1 MTELSRRSL
10 IATSLAASAVPA
22 IPALARV
29 GAAPMPYGAVPSARQ
44 WRWHGREQY
53 AFVHFSINTFTD
65 KEWGFGDEDSKLF
78 NPSDF
83 DADQIVA
90 AAKAG
95 GLEGLILTA
104 KHHDGFCLWPT
115 TRTEHCIRNSPYK
128 DGKGDIVREMAD
140 ACRRAKLPFGVYL
153 SPWDRNHAEYGRPA
167 YVDYFRAQLTE
178 LCTRYGELFEVWF
191 DGANGGDGYYGG
203 AREARKIDAPRYY
216 DWPSIVALVHKL
228 QPDACTFDPLGA
240 DIRWVGNEDGVAGD
254 PCWPTMPNKPYDQKE
269 GNSGV
274 RGGALWWPAET
285 DVSIRP
291 GWFYHADEDSKVKG
305 PERLVR
311 LYDELVGR
319 GTNLNLNIPPDRR
332 GRIPDQDV
340 KILKSFG
347 DAIRATFAR
356 DLAQGAVAHASHSR
370 GPGFEPARVLDGN
383 RESYWASP
391 DGVTD
396 PTLTLDLKPGT
407 RFDVIRLREYLPLGV
422 RVTRFAVDAEFDG
435 SWRTLAEHECISCAA
450 RHPARRADRTAP
462 RAVARDR
469 GAGLPGDQRIR
480 AVPGSRTGAGAG
492 DRVDRSQHSRRDQ
505 MDDRIG
511 QRARRGEA
519 ARQRG
524 GEHLGP
530 AKPDAGNTGPCDRR
544 SGRRYDS
551 GGVQPHTLASG
562 DDGCGAAQRLYR
574 RNELGWHQLGTWREW
589 RILEYRLCV
598 VDPADRLRQGS
609 IRTVPAT
616 DLFRTGGAR
625 RTACD
630 SWHRRVHHPTLIFSA
645 SIVWEGVSR
654 CRTRL
659 RPRARDPSPRQ
670 APNIALGMLV
680 SPIG

>member
-22 IPALARV
+22 IPALARA
-29 GAAPMPYGAVPSARQ
+29 GAVPKPYGAVPSPRQ

-65 KEWGFGDEDSKLF
+65 KEWGFGDEDPKLF
-78 NPSDF
+78 DPKDF

-153 SPWDRNHAEYGRPA
+153 SPWDRNHPEYGRPA
-167 YVDYFRAQLTE
+167 YVEYFRAQLTE

-228 QPDACTFDPLGA
+228 QPNACTFDPLGA
-240 DIRWVGNEDGVAGD
+240 DIRWVGNEDGIAGD

-305 PERLVR
+305 PERLIR
-311 LYDELVGR
+311 LYDESVGR

-383 RESYWASP
+383 RETYWAAP
-391 DGVTD
+391 DGATS

-435 SWRTLAEHECISCAA
+435 SWRTLAEHECISAQRVIRLDAPIAPRRVRLRIVEAPVC
-450 RHPARRADRTAP
+450 PAIGEFALF
-462 RAVARDR
+462 RAVAPVPVAAIVSTDPSVLDVTRWTIVSASAPGAEKLLDNEAASIWVQPSPTPGAPAHVTVDLGADTLLAGFSLTPSRQVMTGAAPPKGYIAETSRDGTNWEP
-469 GAGLPGDQRIR
+469 GANGEFSNIAYALSTQRIAFANAR
-480 AVPGSRTGAGAG
+480 SARFLRLTFSEPAVT
-492 DRVDRSQHSRRDQ
+492 
-505 MDDRIG
+505 
-511 QRARRGEA
+511 A
-519 ARQRG
+519 ARLAIAGIG
-524 GEHLGP
+524 GF
-530 AKPDAGNTGPCDRR
+530 
-544 SGRRYDS
+544 
-551 GGVQPHTLASG
+551 
-562 DDGCGAAQRLYR
+562 
-574 RNELGWHQLGTWREW
+574 
-589 RILEYRLCV
+589 I
-598 VDPADRLRQGS
+598 
-609 IRTVPAT
+609 AT
-616 DLFRTGGAR
+616 R
-625 RTACD
+625 
-630 SWHRRVHHPTLIFSA
+630 
-645 SIVWEGVSR
+645 
-654 CRTRL
+654 
-659 RPRARDPSPRQ
+659 
-670 APNIALGMLV
+670 
-680 SPIG
+680 

>member
-22 IPALARV
+22 IPALARA
-29 GAAPMPYGAVPSARQ
+29 GAAPKPYGAVPSPRQ

-65 KEWGFGDEDSKLF
+65 KEWGFGDEDPKLF
-78 NPSDF
+78 DPKDF

-128 DGKGDIVREMAD
+128 DGMGDIVREMAD

-153 SPWDRNHAEYGRPA
+153 SPWDRNHPEYGRPA
-167 YVDYFRAQLTE
+167 YVEYFRAQLTE

-228 QPDACTFDPLGA
+228 QPNACTFDPLGA
-240 DIRWVGNEDGVAGD
+240 DIRWVGNEDGIAGD

-305 PERLVR
+305 PERLIR
-311 LYDELVGR
+311 LYDESVGR

-383 RESYWASP
+383 RETYWAAP
-391 DGVTD
+391 DGVTS

-407 RFDVIRLREYLPLGV
+407 RFDVVRLREYLPLGV

-435 SWRTLAEHECISCAA
+435 SWRTLAEHECISAQRVIRLDA
-450 RHPARRADRTAP
+450 PIAPRRVRLRIVEAP
-462 RAVARDR
+462 VCPVISEFALFRAVAPVPVAAIVSTDPSVLDVTRWTIVSASAPGAEKLLDNEAASIWVQPSPTPGAPARVTVDLAADTLLAGFSLTPSRQVMTGAAPPKGYIAETSRDGTNWEP
-469 GAGLPGDQRIR
+469 GANGEFSNIAYALSTQRIAFAKAR
-480 AVPGSRTGAGAG
+480 SARFLRLTFSEPAVT
-492 DRVDRSQHSRRDQ
+492 
-505 MDDRIG
+505 
-511 QRARRGEA
+511 A
-519 ARQRG
+519 ARLAIAGIG
-524 GEHLGP
+524 GF
-530 AKPDAGNTGPCDRR
+530 
-544 SGRRYDS
+544 
-551 GGVQPHTLASG
+551 
-562 DDGCGAAQRLYR
+562 
-574 RNELGWHQLGTWREW
+574 
-589 RILEYRLCV
+589 I
-598 VDPADRLRQGS
+598 
-609 IRTVPAT
+609 AT
-616 DLFRTGGAR
+616 R
-625 RTACD
+625 
-630 SWHRRVHHPTLIFSA
+630 
-645 SIVWEGVSR
+645 
-654 CRTRL
+654 
-659 RPRARDPSPRQ
+659 
-670 APNIALGMLV
+670 
-680 SPIG
+680 